1 MLMSSIS
8 IVLLLI
14 ATVICTFPFHLQQL
28 SSGQAVVEKGD
39 GFPESDSSQTSK
51 LRQTLLTQHNELL
64 QMENRTIKLDRE
76 IEQWGS
82 NDIVHTESESERET
96 FKYTHSNWV

>member
-8 IVLLLI
+8 IVLLCV

-76 IEQWGS
+76 IEQ
-82 NDIVHTESESERET
+82 
-96 FKYTHSNWV
+96 

>member
-76 IEQWGS
+76 IEQ
-82 NDIVHTESESERET
+82 
-96 FKYTHSNWV
+96 